1 MNKLSVVLP
10 AYNEELMVG
19 KTCRVLAQV
28 LTEAQIPYELVVVN
42 DGSSDRTW
50 EEIQKAG
57 ERDAN
62 VTGVLFSRN
71 FGKEAAIFAGLA
83 QAGGDVGAVMDC
95 DLQHP
100 PQTLIEMYRLW
111 QDGYEV
117 IEGVKSDR
125 GKEGFLHKECAGF
138 FYDIMSKATKV
149 NMKDASDFKMLDRKA
164 VDSILSMPE
173 RNMFFRAT
181 STWVGYK
188 TTSVEFEVQ
197 EREAGVSKWSPWTLV
212 KYAFTNIVAFTTFP
226 LQFVTITGVVCF
238 ICSLVLMI
246 YSLIQYFAGSAV
258 EGYTTLLMV
267 LLLVGSAMMISLGII
282 GYYIAKIYEE
292 VKRRPRYIISKVI
305 KNGEQTKI
313 NERGSL

>member
-50 EEIQKAG
+50 KEIQKAG

-83 QAGGDVGAVMDC
+83 QAGGDVVAVMDC

-149 NMKDASDFKMLDRKA
+149 NMKDASDLKILDRKA

>member
-42 DGSSDRTW
+42 DGSRDRTW

-83 QAGGDVGAVMDC
+83 QAGGDVVAVMDC

-188 TTSVEFEVQ
+188 TISVEFEVQ

>member
-57 ERDAN
+57 ERYAN

-83 QAGGDVGAVMDC
+83 QAGGDVVAVMDC

>member
-83 QAGGDVGAVMDC
+83 QAGGDVVAVMDC

-125 GKEGFLHKECAGF
+125 GKEGFLQQECAGF

>member
-57 ERDAN
+57 EKDAN

-83 QAGGDVGAVMDC
+83 QASGDVVAVMDC

-305 KNGEQTKI
+305 KNGERTKI